1 MKRDGLRLQALVL
14 CAAIIR
20 GLGNACIA
28 TPRMMLW
35 PRRRPLRA
43 ERICVCRVGAIGDLV
58 CATPALFAIRRAYPE
73 AHVTLLTTPGKYGGA
88 RHARD
93 LFGGAE
99 WIDDIIVYELDDIA
113 TVKKRLA
120 FAMKLR
126 ARKFDAWFD
135 LPLDRARFSRMIR
148 DMALARLLGARWAFG
163 WRLDHIRF
171 AAKAEAEV
179 KEFPDEVERLAEVL
193 AACGIEDATTF
204 PPLVDEVQDHLI
216 GGALRD
222 FEASGR
228 QLIAIAP
235 GARRSC
241 NLWPID
247 RFATVCANLTASG
260 ATIFLIG
267 GTDDYAMCE
276 QIASRAGGQPRNFA
290 GKLSL
295 MQSCALISRCDLL
308 ICVDSGPQHLAAAV
322 GTTCVALFSQRNQRR
337 RWYPHGSRHVVLEG
351 SVECHTCLLD
361 SCPYDNRCMKQI
373 TTEQVI
379 AAAHSILRT
388 NCRRGVEIA
397 ERDAQSG

>member
-1 MKRDGLRLQALVL
+1 MKRARLRVRALVL
-14 CAAIIR
+14 CAATIR
-20 GLGNACIA
+20 HLGNVCIA
-28 TPRMMLW
+28 TARIMLW

-43 ERICVCRVGAIGDLV
+43 ARICVCRVGAIGDLV

-93 LFGGAE
+93 LLGGAE
-99 WIDDIIVYELDDIA
+99 WIDEIIVYELDDIA
-113 TVKKRLA
+113 TVKTRLA

-135 LPLDRARFSRMIR
+135 LPLDRAKFSRMIR
-148 DMALARLLGARWAFG
+148 DMILARLLGARWGFG
-163 WRLDHIRF
+163 WRLEHIGF

-179 KEFPDEVERLAEVL
+179 KEFPDEVERLADVL
-193 AACGIEDATTF
+193 DACGIEEATTF
-204 PPLVDEVQDHLI
+204 PPLVDEVQDRLI
-216 GGALRD
+216 GRALRD

-228 QLIAIAP
+228 PLIAIAP

-247 RFATVCANLTASG
+247 SFAAVCSSLMSSG

-267 GTDDYAMCE
+267 GTDDYAMCKR
-276 QIASRAGGQPRNFA
+276 IASRAGGRSRNLA

-308 ICVDSGPQHLAAAV
+308 ISVDSGPQHLAAAV
-322 GTTCVALFSQRNQRR
+322 GTRCVALFSQRNQRR

-361 SCPYDNRCMKQI
+361 SCPYNNRCMKQI
-373 TTEQVI
+373 TADQVL

-388 NCRRGVEIA
+388 NCRRGMEIA
-397 ERDAQSG
+397 GRDARSE